1 MNKLKNFTAPLRWF
15 SALLLIALATGCNN
29 NGSDPILGGSVGESA
44 PIVVADTS
52 APTIIR
58 VSEPDG
64 TTGLQPLNRD
74 TTATFSEAMDPATLI
89 SASPSTAVGTTFTV
103 CSTTTEGGA
112 CVGPVAG
119 VVSYTN
125 NTVAFNPDV
134 DLVSGTWYKSTITAA
149 ATDLA
154 GNALLVPP
162 AVGSLDNPWSWQTG
176 PLDSAPPT
184 ITLTNPA
191 DLATDVPLNKTINAT
206 FSEEM
211 RQATI
216 TATNYT
222 VMETATLV
230 NVPGTVSYDVQHHI
244 ASFVPS
250 SNLSPDTDYTVTV
263 SNAVEEV
270 EDLAGNTLVVP
281 AVVSPS
287 NPWTFRTGA
296 TVVDT
301 QALAI
306 NLGAAESFGIASR
319 AGLTT
324 TGVTVVNGDIA
335 LYPEASCT
343 DATGNLGASQT
354 CLVKTYVSPTG
365 MTVNG
370 SIYWAGDPY
379 DDGATALAVTNDLNT
394 AWVEGKNKVDT
405 FATGFLGGE
414 LGASSAPDG
423 KILLPGVYHE
433 AALGLAVGNIVTFD
447 AEGDPNAIFI
457 IKIDSS
463 FVDSGI
469 VGNTT
474 EVKLANGAQAR
485 NIWFIAGLDI
495 TIGQGTIW
503 YGNIL
508 AGRTATINK
517 GSAVSGRVLAG
528 ASGAGAITLTGAASP
543 SVTSISV
550 PQ

>member
-1 MNKLKNFTAPLRWF
+1 MNKLKNFTTPLRWF
-15 SALLLIALATGCNN
+15 SALLLIALAAGCNN

-44 PIVVADTS
+44 PIAVADTS
-52 APTIIR
+52 APTMIR
-58 VSEPDG
+58 VSVPDG
-64 TTGLQPLNRD
+64 TIGMPLNRD
-74 TTATFSEAMDPATLI
+74 ITATFSEAMDPATLI

-103 CSTTTEGGA
+103 CSTATEGGD
-112 CVGPVAG
+112 CVSPVAG
-119 VVSYTN
+119 VVTYTN
-125 NTVAFNPDV
+125 KTAAFNPDG
-134 DLVSGTWYKSTITAA
+134 DLVENTWYKSTITAA

-162 AVGSLDNPWSWQTG
+162 AVGSLPNPWNWQAG
-176 PLDSAPPT
+176 AADLAAPT

-191 DLATDVPLNKTINAT
+191 NLATDVPLNKTINAT

-222 VMETATLV
+222 VMETATQV
-230 NVPGTVSYDVQHHI
+230 NVPGTVSYDVQHNI
-244 ASFVPS
+244 TSFVPS
-250 SNLSPDTDYTVTV
+250 SNLSLNTDYTVTI
-263 SNAVEEV
+263 SDAV
-270 EDLAGNTLVVP
+270 EDLAGKTLVVP
-281 AVVSPS
+281 AVGSPS
-287 NPWTFRTGA
+287 NPWTFRTGE
-296 TVVDT
+296 TIVEP

-343 DATGNLGASQT
+343 DATGNAGASQS

-394 AWVEGKNKVDT
+394 AWVEGKNKADT

-414 LGASSAPDG
+414 LGASGPG
-423 KILLPGVYHE
+423 KTLLPGVYHE
-433 AALGLAVGNIVTFD
+433 AALGLAAGNVVTFD

-469 VGNTT
+469 EGNATQ
-474 EVKLANGAQAR
+474 VKLANGAQAR

-508 AGRTATINK
+508 AGRTATIK
-517 GSAVSGRVLAG
+517 DGSAVSGRVLAG

>member
-1 MNKLKNFTAPLRWF
+1 MNKLKNFTTPLRWF
-15 SALLLIALATGCNN
+15 STLLLIALAAGCNN
-29 NGSDPILGGSVGESA
+29 NDSDPILGGSAGGSA
-44 PIVVADTS
+44 SVVVADTR
-52 APTIIR
+52 APTIIL
-58 VSEPDG
+58 VSVSDG
-64 TTGLQPLNRD
+64 ETEYHLNQD
-74 TTATFSEAMDPATLI
+74 ITATFSEAMDPATLT
-89 SASPSTAVGTTFTV
+89 SASPSTAAGTTFTV
-103 CSTTTEGGA
+103 CSTASQGDST
-112 CVGPVAG
+112 CVNPVAG

-125 NTVAFNPDV
+125 KTVAFNPDAN
-134 DLVSGTWYKSTITAA
+134 LVSGTWYKSTITAA

-162 AVGSLDNPWSWQTG
+162 AVGSLPNPWWLQTG

-191 DLATDVPLNKTINAT
+191 NLATDVPLNKTINAT

-216 TATNYT
+216 IATNYT
-222 VMETATLV
+222 VMETATLN
-230 NVPGTVSYDVQHHI
+230 NVPGTVSYDVQSHI

-263 SNAVEEV
+263 SNAA
-270 EDLAGNTLVVP
+270 EDLAGNALVVP
-281 AVVSPS
+281 AVGSPS

-296 TVVDT
+296 TVVEP

-324 TGVTVVNGDIA
+324 TGVTLVNGDIA
-335 LYPEASCT
+335 LYPTATCT
-343 DATGNLGASQT
+343 DATGNAGASQT

-379 DDGATALAVTNDLNT
+379 DSGATALAVTNDLNT
-394 AWVEGKNKVDT
+394 AWVEGKNKADT

-414 LGASSAPDG
+414 LGGPAPAG

-433 AALGLAVGNIVTFD
+433 AALGLSAGNVVTFD
-447 AEGDPNAIFI
+447 AQGDPNAIFI

-474 EVKLANGAQAR
+474 QVKLVNGAQDR

-508 AGRTATINK
+508 AGRTATIK
-517 GSAVSGRVLAG
+517 DGSTVSGRVLAG

-543 SVTSISV
+543 SLTSISV
-550 PQ
+550 PL

>member
-1 MNKLKNFTAPLRWF
+1 MNKLKKFTTPLLWF
-15 SALLLIALATGCNN
+15 SALLLIALAAGCNS
-29 NGSDPILGGSVGESA
+29 GSDPILGGSGGGGSGGGENA
-44 PIVVADTS
+44 PIVVDST

-58 VSEPDG
+58 VSELDG
-64 TTGLQPLNRD
+64 TTELMPLNRD
-74 TTATFSEAMDPATLI
+74 ITATFSEAMDPATLI
-89 SASPSTAVGTTFTV
+89 SASPSTAEGTTFTV
-103 CSTTTEGGA
+103 CSTATEGGD
-112 CVGPVAG
+112 CVSPVAG

-134 DLVSGTWYKSTITAA
+134 DLANATWHKSSITAA

-162 AVGSLDNPWSWQTG
+162 AVGSLPNPWNWQTG
-176 PLDSAPPT
+176 TADLDAPT

-191 DLATDVPLNKTINAT
+191 DLDTDVPLNKTINAT

-222 VMETATLV
+222 VMETATQV

-263 SNAVEEV
+263 SDAV
-270 EDLAGNTLVVP
+270 EDLAGNALQ
-281 AVVSPS
+281 AGVSP
-287 NPWTFRTGA
+287 NPWTFRTGE
-296 TVVDT
+296 TVVEP

-306 NLGAAESFGIASR
+306 NLGVAESFGIASR

-343 DATGNLGASQT
+343 DATGNAGASQT
-354 CLVKTYVSPTG
+354 CLVKTYVSSTG

-394 AWVEGKNKVDT
+394 AWVEGKNKADT

-414 LGASSAPDG
+414 LGASSLPDG

-433 AALGLAVGNIVTFD
+433 AALGLAAGNTVTFD

-469 VGNTT
+469 VGNET

-495 TIGQGTIW
+495 TIGQGTTW

-508 AGRTATINK
+508 AGRTATINS

-528 ASGAGAITLTGAASP
+528 ASGAGAITLTGADT